1 MIDLSRLP
9 SHGLAVA
16 GWLRQTKATRRVP
29 IVFVGGDA
37 ARAKKL
43 LPDATYTEWSRIR
56 SALRRAIA
64 HPPGKPVVPGT
75 MDAYSGTPL
84 PKKLGVEGR
93 TVALIGAPD
102 GFARTI
108 GVRSQ
113 RKGDV
118 VILFSRS
125 MADLRRRFAAAAHAA
140 GARLW
145 LAWPKKT
152 SGLACDLG
160 ELEVRAFGLARR
172 WVDFKICAI
181 DATWSGLAFARR
193 RE

>member
-1 MIDLSRLP
+1 VIDLSRLP